1 MTAEI
6 VDLATR
12 RAERDAA
19 QREDMEV
26 DIYGIA
32 QRHGHDA
39 FELFANMRSGRRVI
53 IAEGL
58 AGDEAWDR
66 LFAAISSRAAP
77 AKRASRGRR
86 KD

>member
-12 RAERDAA
+12 RAERDDA

-26 DIYGIA
+26 DTYGIA

-39 FELFANMRSGRRVI
+39 FELFAELKSGRRVTL
-53 IAEGL
+53 AEGL
-58 AGDEAWDR
+58 AGAEAWER
-66 LFAAISSRAAP
+66 LFAAVS
-77 AKRASRGRR
+77 AKNAELEQPKRNLR
-86 KD
+86 